1 MSHETPAGPGPRERT
16 PSARRLPRSVANAAE
31 RAHLARAVRDVD
43 FPVALRGYDRDAV
56 DRYVEQV
63 NRVIAELEVSASPES
78 AVRHA
83 LEEVTEETHGLLERA
98 HETAEEITARSRSRA
113 EDRVQQGEREAEQIR
128 QTAAREAEEDRE
140 KARREA
146 QELRERAEREAQEMR
161 QTAERL
167 TQELRDTTAREAH
180 ELTETAARESEHM
193 RATAER
199 EVREMRA
206 RAEARV
212 QELDRSA
219 RRIWGARRRLIE
231 SLGAVVEEL
240 QGIAETEAARFPEQP
255 AAERSVSRREAS
267 AEPAAHGAA
276 PPREPAAESDPAA
289 PSGNRSAAPLE
300 HGEPPGSPRA

>member
-1 MSHETPAGPGPRERT
+1 VTDETPAGPGLKEGT
-16 PSARRLPRSVANAAE
+16 SSARRLPRALANASE
-31 RAHLARAVRDVD
+31 RARLAREVRDVD

-63 NRVIAELEVSASPES
+63 NRVIAELEVSSSPES

-83 LEEVTEETHGLLERA
+83 LEEVTEETRGLLERA

-113 EDRVQQGEREAEQIR
+113 EDRVQQGAREGEEIR
-128 QTAAREAEEDRE
+128 AQAAREADEMRE
-140 KARREA
+140 AAGREA
-146 QELRERAEREAQEMR
+146 QELRQRAEREAAELR

-167 TQELRDTTAREAH
+167 TQELRDTTARETH

-219 RRIWGARRRLIE
+219 RRIWSARRRLIE

-255 AAERSVSRREAS
+255 AA
-267 AEPAAHGAA
+267 PAADRTV
-276 PPREPAAESDPAA
+276 PPREPAEQPPPA
-289 PSGNRSAAPLE
+289 PDSPL
-300 HGEPPGSPRA
+300 P